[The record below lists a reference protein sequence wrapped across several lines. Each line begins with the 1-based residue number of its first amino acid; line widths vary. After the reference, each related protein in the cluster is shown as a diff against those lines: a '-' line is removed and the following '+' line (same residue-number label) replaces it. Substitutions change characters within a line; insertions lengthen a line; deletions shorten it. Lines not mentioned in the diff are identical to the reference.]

1 MLGRSVVRTVGA
13 MNAMKGAAPIRRNL
27 AMKPG
32 TPIAGLNFLPKE
44 SAPIALERSEYPEW
58 MASLAT
64 PMPSLAELRRTPNE
78 DASHEYIMRYL
89 KLTRRIRIKQHNID
103 ANA

>member
-1 MLGRSVVRTVGA
+1 MLGRSVIRTVGV
-13 MNAMKGAAPIRRNL
+13 MKGAAPIRRNL

-32 TPIAGLNFLPKE
+32 TPIVGLDFLPKE
-44 SAPIALERSEYPEW
+44 PAPIALERSEYPEW
-58 MASLAT
+58 VDSLAK
-64 PMPSLAELRRTPNE
+64 PMPSIAELRRTPNE
-78 DASHEYIMRYL
+78 EASHSDIMRYL